1 MEPISATAQF
11 RSPNELKPSLVRLLL
26 MKKKNRGKSP
36 VELIQVMNDRSIIH
50 GHGEPCGLS
59 IVPSCSPASNHPR
72 RSPTALL
79 AA

>member
-11 RSPNELKPSLVRLLL
+11 RSPNESAQLGSSVVDE
-26 MKKKNRGKSP
+26 KKNRGKSP